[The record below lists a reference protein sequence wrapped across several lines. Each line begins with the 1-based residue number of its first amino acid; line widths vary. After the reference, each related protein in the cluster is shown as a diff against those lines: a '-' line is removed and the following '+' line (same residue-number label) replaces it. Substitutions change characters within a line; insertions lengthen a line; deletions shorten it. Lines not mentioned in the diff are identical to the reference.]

1 MIHENK
7 NPVQAIER
15 VAPLLRAI
23 AVEIKERTRCVRDLE
38 TRLQAFEKTR
48 HVHLDEVGRIE
59 ADLSV
64 HRREIRQAEKELQR
78 LGWTVE
84 DELPVR
90 FVHRGRNGDA
100 DVSFELLET
109 GFRPNGTGKQ
119 A

>member
-7 NPVQAIER
+7 KIVEATER
-15 VAPLLRAI
+15 VAPLLRSI
-23 AVEIKERTRCVRDLE
+23 AVEIKERTRSVRDLE
-38 TRLQAFEKTR
+38 TRLQAFETTR
-48 HVHLDEVGRIE
+48 HVHLDEVARIE

-64 HRREIRQAEKELQR
+64 HRRELRQAEKELHR

-100 DVSFELLET
+100 DVSFELIET
-109 GFRPNGTGKQ
+109 GFRPKSTRPKT
-119 A
+119 